1 MGREV
6 IRNAVDK
13 GVESDQYF
21 LGSSMN
27 NFLVKF
33 NSIDEAR
40 RVFDAMAERELICWN
55 LMIDGYVQA
64 HYFNEA
70 FGLFFDMHCL
80 GIRPSQVTMVSII
93 QAYMETRNLK
103 LGKFVHGCVFG
114 LGMGYYVLVLTS
126 LVDMNGKMG
135 DVESAQ
141 SVFVSMPIRNLI
153 SWKVMISGFVQNEL
167 AQEVVDLF
175 QRLVLSGGGFDSGTG
190 VSLLQS
196 CAPTADLGSGKIIYG
211 CIYRKGRN
219 SICLLQF
226 SICILNVAP

>member
-1 MGREV
+1 MCRHT
-6 IRNAVDK
+6 ILMR
-13 GVESDQYF
+13 
-21 LGSSMN
+21 L
-27 NFLVKF
+27 LV
-33 NSIDEAR
+33 
-40 RVFDAMAERELICWN
+40 W
-55 LMIDGYVQA
+55 
-64 HYFNEA
+64 
-70 FGLFFDMHCL
+70 FFDMHRL
-80 GIRPSQVTMVSII
+80 GIRPSQVTMASII

-211 CIYRKGRN
+211 CVYRKGRN

-226 SICILNVAP
+226 SICILNVVP